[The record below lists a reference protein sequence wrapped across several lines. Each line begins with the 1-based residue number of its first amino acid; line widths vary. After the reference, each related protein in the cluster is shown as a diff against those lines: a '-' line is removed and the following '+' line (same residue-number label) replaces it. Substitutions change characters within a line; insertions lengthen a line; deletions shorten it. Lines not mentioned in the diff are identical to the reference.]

1 MDIESIFSAIA
12 RGSFKLPCPEA
23 RIVLAPGYHTEAFKG
38 SGFIRVTRS
47 GSFEYELMVNTNQFD
62 WIQELNPHVPRDDP
76 YQYFQ
81 IQLIDQNGI
90 EWRGCE
96 WVRPEIVDIFAS
108 QPGRPFAIKGRVNS
122 LVTGDTTRFRNSSD
136 NRECYQFIIPNVGRI
151 PWTEWKSTV
160 TKNQDDVE
168 DSYSRKACYQAFDIE
183 GISVKL
189 EQLNDTSH
197 LRATITS
204 DTKGLPP
211 FVDIKVLE
219 SLQFVTG
226 RLINFGVQL
235 RKGKNQNCVRII
247 AQQNHL
253 ETRHPMPIALT
264 ESENF
269 KSFWEAYQALLNYLI
284 ENDSDNPFFH
294 SFTDAINSVMEA
306 SSRTEG
312 IRSLT
317 LAVAIEAIIQCCA
330 QSNQTK
336 EEDFS
341 KCEILALEKFVEDN
355 LSNGKLKNRVTGAI
369 NGIKS
374 HSWRAKDRLIKLRNE
389 GVISPRQYKSWDDLR
404 NPSAHGG
411 FISISNKK
419 NLDRILGDVY
429 TLAHTLILREAGY
442 TGVITDYGSLP

>member
-1 MDIESIFSAIA
+1 MDIEGIFSAIA
-12 RGSFKLPCPEA
+12 KGSFKLPCPEA
-23 RIVLAPGYHTEAFKG
+23 RIVLAPSYYTEAFKG

-47 GSFEYELMVNTNQFD
+47 GFFEYELIVNTDRFD
-62 WIQELNPHVPRDDP
+62 WIQELNPHIPRDDP

-81 IQLIDQNGI
+81 IQLIDQNGT

-96 WVRPEIVDIFAS
+96 WVRPEIVDIFS
-108 QPGRPFAIKGRVNS
+108 SRPGRPFAIRGRVNS
-122 LVTGDTTRFRNSSD
+122 LVTGDTTRFHNHNDDQES
-136 NRECYQFIIPNVGRI
+136 YQFIIPNAGRI

-168 DSYSRKACYQAFDIE
+168 DSYSRKACYQTFDIN

-197 LRATITS
+197 LRASISS
-204 DTKGLPP
+204 DTKTLPP

-226 RLINFGVQL
+226 RLLNFGVQL

-264 ESENF
+264 EPENF
-269 KSFWEAYQALLNYLI
+269 KSFWEAYQALLGYLI

-294 SFTDAINSVMEA
+294 PFTDSINSVMEV

-317 LAVAIEAIIQCCA
+317 LAVAIEAIVQCCA
-330 QSNQTK
+330 KSNQAKK
-336 EEDFS
+336 EEFS
-341 KCEILALEKFVEDN
+341 KSEIEALEKFVADN
-355 LSNGKLKNRVTGAI
+355 ISNEKLKNRVTGAVSA
-369 NGIKS
+369 IKN
-374 HSWRAKDRLIKLRNE
+374 HSWRAKDRLIKLRDD
-389 GVISPRQYKSWDDLR
+389 GIISSHQYKSWDDLR

-419 NLDRILGDVY
+419 DLDKILGDVY
-429 TLAHTLILREAGY
+429 TLAHTLILREVGYAGI
-442 TGVITDYGSLP
+442 ITDYGSMP